1 MPLRTV
7 PSGPVQQ
14 ASRPGFLLQGA
25 LKARCLGPAPAYL
38 HTRAEMPGPL
48 GLTPV
53 QDALTGGHL
62 LPCTLLWT
70 QALLLQGRES
80 QELLLDA
87 EAPQSSDPSR

>member
-14 ASRPGFLLQGA
+14 ASRPGFLLQGT
-25 LKARCLGPAPAYL
+25 LKALCLGPAPLYL

-48 GLTPV
+48 GANASAGRSHRWAFAPPHV
-53 QDALTGGHL
+53 AVD
-62 LPCTLLWT
+62 
-70 QALLLQGRES
+70 QALLLQERES